1 VTSRHRYAG
10 LILAAGFP
18 LPELPRA
25 TRADTRV
32 RPSVGRPFVTLT
44 MGPRRRTDVRRDWL
58 HQWRQP
64 QGSEWM
70 RVAKRP
76 GGYVVQ
82 FPRLAEFDVT
92 ARAIVCSPRVG
103 VPARTVRHLLLDQV
117 LPAILASRGRFV
129 LHASAVSLD
138 GRAIGF
144 IGLAGAG
151 KSTIAAAL
159 ARGGAATLT
168 DDALV
173 IDVRRGRAIATP
185 AYPGLRLWPDSRALF
200 GAWSAVRRARVSH
213 YNAKERWFGGRV
225 PFERRPRP
233 LDALYL
239 LARGRRV
246 GVRPLSPQE
255 AMMALIRF
263 SMLLDATDRAAVR
276 RGFERASAVV
286 ERVAVFRL
294 TAPSGARPLR
304 KTCELLYQHRLR
316 DS

>member
-1 VTSRHRYAG
+1 VPRHRYAG

-25 TRADTRV
+25 T
-32 RPSVGRPFVTLT
+32 GRPFITLS
-44 MGPRRRTDVRRDWL
+44 MGPRRRSDARHDWL

-70 RVAKRP
+70 RVARRP

-117 LPAILASRGRFV
+117 LPAILASRGRVV
-129 LHASAVSLD
+129 LHASAVAVN

-144 IGLAGAG
+144 IGPAGAG
-151 KSTIAAAL
+151 KSTLAAAL
-159 ARGGAATLT
+159 ARRGAPTLT

-173 IDVRRGRAIATP
+173 IDVRKRQVMATP
-185 AYPGLRLWPDSRALF
+185 AYPGLRLWPESRALL
-200 GAWSAVRRARVSH
+200 GAWGTVRRARVAH
-213 YNAKERWFGGRV
+213 YNTKERWFGARLPFDARV
-225 PFERRPRP
+225 RP
-233 LDALYL
+233 LDALYV

-246 GVRPLSPQE
+246 GVRPLSPQQ
-255 AMMALIRF
+255 AMMALVRF

-276 RGFERASAVV
+276 RGFELASAVV
-286 ERVAVFRL
+286 ERVPVLRI
-294 TAPSGARPLR
+294 TVPRGARALAEA
-304 KTCELLYQHRLR
+304 CDRLSQR
-316 DS
+316 